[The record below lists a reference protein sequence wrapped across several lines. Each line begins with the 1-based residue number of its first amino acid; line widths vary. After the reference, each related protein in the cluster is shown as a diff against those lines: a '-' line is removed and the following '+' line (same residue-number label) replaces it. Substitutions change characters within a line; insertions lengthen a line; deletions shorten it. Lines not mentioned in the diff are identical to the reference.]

1 LVRVMPLLLNVVE
14 TCRNL
19 KKDRMIHHLALQ
31 NSILNQFLSELRD
44 TTIQKDSMR
53 FRKNLERIGE
63 IFAYEISKTLAYA
76 SSQTT
81 TPFGEATSKK
91 LSTQPVVATILRA
104 GIPLHQGI
112 LNYFDQAQNAFI
124 GAYRKHHKNNS
135 FEIAME
141 YVTSPDLNDKILIIC
156 DPMLASGS
164 SMVLAFKELL
174 KKGVPKHTHIVVAI
188 ASAQGIDYLKSHMP
202 SNNYTLWCGAIDE
215 ELTAQAYIVP
225 GLGDAGD
232 LAFGDK
238 L

>member
-1 LVRVMPLLLNVVE
+1 
-14 TCRNL
+14 
-19 KKDRMIHHLALQ
+19 MIHHLALH
-31 NSILNQFLSELRD
+31 NSILNQFLSEIRD

-63 IFAYEISKTLAYA
+63 IFAYEISKTLAYT
-76 SSQTT
+76 SSITR

-91 LSTQPVVATILRA
+91 LTTQPVVATILRA

-135 FEIAME
+135 FEIAID
-141 YVTSPDLNDKILIIC
+141 YVTAPELTDKILIMC

-174 KKGVPKHTHIVVAI
+174 KKGVPKHTHIVAAI
-188 ASAQGIDYLKSHMP
+188 ASSQGLDYLKSHMP
-202 SNNYTLWCGAIDE
+202 TTNYTLWCGAIDE